1 MSVSL
6 YDISIPVLVRGLRTL
21 SKLLDKGEAHAREQ
35 GLDPAALIGT
45 RLFEDMLP
53 LSSQVQLASDAAK
66 GCVAR
71 LAGIEIPSFPDNEQ
85 SFAELQERIAKTIAF
100 AESVD
105 VAKFEGSETRTVSE
119 PAAAQRSDRVHGPG
133 LRDQLRAAE
142 LLFPR
147 DHGLR
152 HHASQGRAA
161 QQAALPEPA
170 LSLPARGR
178 RGRGMSRPRR
188 PRRSVNGQTRPLH
201 LDQEDPC

>member
-35 GLDPAALIGT
+35 GLDPAALIGA

-105 VAKFEGSETRTVSE
+105 VAKFEGSETRTVSL
-119 PAAAQRSDRVHGPG
+119 PLRNGPIEFTG
-133 LRDQLRAAE
+133 LGYVTN
-142 LLFPR
+142 F
-147 DHGLR
+147 
-152 HHASQGRAA
+152 
-161 QQAALPEPA
+161 ALPNFYFHVTTAYDIMRHKGVP
-170 LSLPARGR
+170 LSK
-178 RGRGMSRPRR
+178 
-188 PRRSVNGQTRPLH
+188 LH
-201 LDQEDPC
+201 YLNLR

>member
-35 GLDPAALIGT
+35 GLDPAALIGA

-105 VAKFEGSETRTVSE
+105 VAKFEGSEMRTVSL
-119 PAAAQRSDRVHGPG
+119 PLRSGPIEFTG
-133 LRDQLRAAE
+133 LGYVTN
-142 LLFPR
+142 F
-147 DHGLR
+147 
-152 HHASQGRAA
+152 
-161 QQAALPEPA
+161 ALPNFYFHVTTAYDIMRHKGVP
-170 LSLPARGR
+170 LSK
-178 RGRGMSRPRR
+178 
-188 PRRSVNGQTRPLH
+188 LH
-201 LDQEDPC
+201 YLNLR